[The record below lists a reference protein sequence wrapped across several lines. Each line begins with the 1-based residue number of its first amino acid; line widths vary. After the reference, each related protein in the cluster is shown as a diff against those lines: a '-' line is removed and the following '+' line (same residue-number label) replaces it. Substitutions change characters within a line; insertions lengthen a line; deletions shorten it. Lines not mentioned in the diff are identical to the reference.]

1 MSNNNKKK
9 KEQFYIMCLRMCQN
23 ALQPSV
29 QQISTKKII
38 PHIGARINKKVERRK
53 SINTLITRGK
63 HRRDIRREGM
73 AEKVKT

>member
-1 MSNNNKKK
+1 M
-9 KEQFYIMCLRMCQN
+9 
-23 ALQPSV
+23 PSSPRYSRY
-29 QQISTKKII
+29 QQKKII